1 MEYNITHDKINQLF
15 ITKVE
20 GKDIYLR
27 YSMIGTETIVFNSTF
42 VPGELRRKGLAAI
55 VVKEGFKYAEEN
67 NLKVVPSCTYI
78 QSFLQKFPKYLKF
91 IK

>member
-1 MEYNITHDKINQLF
+1 MRYDIKHDKINQLF
-15 ITKVE
+15 VTKVE

-27 YSMIGTETIVFNSTF
+27 YSMIGNDTIVFNFTY
-42 VPGELRRKGLAAI
+42 VPDELRRKGLAAI

-67 NLKVVPSCTYI
+67 NLKVIPACTYI
-78 QSFLQKFPKYLKF
+78 NTFLQKFPEYLKF